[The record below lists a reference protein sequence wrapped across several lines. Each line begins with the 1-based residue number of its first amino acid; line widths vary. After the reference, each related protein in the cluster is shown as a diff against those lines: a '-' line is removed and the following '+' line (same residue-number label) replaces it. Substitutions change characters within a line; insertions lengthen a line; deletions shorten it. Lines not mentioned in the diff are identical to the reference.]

1 MIEHLDYTNLA
12 IIFIVGLIFGS
23 FMNVVIYRIPK
34 SMSLIKPGSQCPQ
47 CSEKLKWYENIPL
60 ISYIFLLG
68 KCSHCKTKISIQY
81 PLVEILNGL
90 LLIGIAY
97 YSADI
102 PQFIVFSLLGMT
114 LLCLVVIDFKNY
126 VLPDILIIIASVIV
140 LIYFGYYER
149 LGILPRFYYA
159 ILTGSGM
166 YVLRMVTSKIYKKET
181 FGLGDIK
188 LSALIGFI
196 VGYWDA
202 FIAIF
207 FGFILAAVIFTILI
221 ISRLQKKD
229 AYLPFGPY
237 LIFGMIFYILFGE
250 EILRWYI
257 SFFI

>member
-1 MIEHLDYTNLA
+1 MLEYLDYTNLA
-12 IIFIVGLIFGS
+12 IIFIAGLLFGS
-23 FMNVVIYRIPK
+23 FMNVVIFRIPK
-34 SMSLIKPGSQCPQ
+34 SMSVIKPASQCPQ

-68 KCSHCKTKISIQY
+68 KCSHCKTKISMQY
-81 PLVEILNGL
+81 PLVEFFNGL

-97 YSADI
+97 FSTDI
-102 PQFIVFSLLGMT
+102 PHFIIYSLLGMT

-126 VLPDILIIIASVIV
+126 ILPDSLIIIASVII
-140 LIYFGYYER
+140 LIYFGYYEN
-149 LGILPRFYYA
+149 LGALPRFYYA
-159 ILTGSGM
+159 LLTGSGM

-221 ISRLQKKD
+221 ITRLQKKD
-229 AYLPFGPY
+229 TYLPFGPY
-237 LIFGMIFYILFGE
+237 LILGMILYIMYGD
-250 EILRWYI
+250 IVIRWYI
-257 SFFI
+257 KFFI